1 MKQISRYREFMIRD
15 LFFIALT
22 LQQFFF
28 GRFRLILRLY
38 CLKAVMMNSE
48 KLLQLRA
55 KTDRQLLDFVHFKL
69 EAGLNFAAL
78 IDLHGADCALRE
90 AQALLPAIN
99 EKQRRELYPKINK
112 LRDAL
117 ARLRHRESPRVR
129 AACSF

>member
-1 MKQISRYREFMIRD
+1 MKQISRYREFMIQK

-22 LQQFFF
+22 LQEFFF

-38 CLKAVMMNSE
+38 CLKAIMMNSE

-55 KTDRQLLDFVHFKL
+55 KTDRQLLDFIDSKV
-69 EAGLNFAAL
+69 EAGLHFAAL
-78 IDLHGADCALRE
+78 VDLDRADCALRE
-90 AQALLPAIN
+90 AQELLPAMN
-99 EKQRRELYPKINK
+99 EKQRRELDPKINR

-117 ARLRHRESPRVR
+117 ARLRRRESPRVL

>member
-1 MKQISRYREFMIRD
+1 MIQK

-22 LQQFFF
+22 LQEFFF

-38 CLKAVMMNSE
+38 CLKAIMMNSE

-55 KTDRQLLDFVHFKL
+55 KTDRQLLDFIDSKV
-69 EAGLNFAAL
+69 EAGLHFAAL
-78 IDLHGADCALRE
+78 VDLDRADCVLRE
-90 AQALLPAIN
+90 AQELLPAIN
-99 EKQRRELYPKINK
+99 EKQRRELDPKINR

-117 ARLRHRESPRVR
+117 ARLRRRESPRVL